1 MSENRF
7 SRKKEKLQHS
17 DDEVIMVIDNANKEW
32 KGHILNIVDLLNSL
46 AEENEQLKQQIKI
59 EKKWQLEKDRYH
71 VDLHKRYDNLE
82 KENEWLRQMIKNNV
96 FGRYVEG
103 SLADLEFKAIAYD
116 DIIKLEIPNESEPKL
131 IVTCKPGKVENV
143 KSFCQMFIPFE
154 MYYEI
159 KELEDE

>member
-7 SRKKEKLQHS
+7 SWETEKLQHS

-59 EKKWQLEKDRYH
+59 EKKWQLEKDRYY
-71 VDLHKRYDNLE
+71 VDLHKKYDKLE
-82 KENEWLRQMIKNNV
+82 KENEQLRKETVFLAYWKRKAMILLMQVRRLTPRMTDKEV
-96 FGRYVEG
+96 I
-103 SLADLEFKAIAYD
+103 EF
-116 DIIKLEIPNESEPKL
+116 S
-131 IVTCKPGKVENV
+131 
-143 KSFCQMFIPFE
+143 
-154 MYYEI
+154 